1 MGTFEEG
8 LDVANKALSPLTKI
22 GGIVV
27 GGIQSRKAKKLYGEA
42 DKLIPP
48 YEDPEQRSLLEQ
60 IQRKASMIE
69 RGVDPVTAY
78 GKQMI
83 GSNLATTQGNVVRGS
98 AGSAGTL
105 LEGLRRSSVD
115 AGRATNELYANIYP
129 QSSYYT
135 NLGFQ
140 LANKISQRKFDIRM
154 SLRLQKLREAAE
166 MKQASNANIS
176 GGLGM
181 TLPT

>member
-1 MGTFEEG
+1 MAIGATMAAIDKG
-8 LDVANKALSPLTKI
+8 LDIAGKV

-27 GGIQSRKAKKLYGEA
+27 GAIQSRKAKKLYGEA
-42 DKLIPP
+42 EGLIPP

-69 RGVDPVTAY
+69 KGVDPVTAY

-83 GSNLATTQGNVVRGS
+83 GSGLATTQGNIVRGS
-98 AGSAGTL
+98 AGSANAL
-105 LEGLRRSSVD
+105 LAGLRRSSVD

-129 QSSYYT
+129 QSSYYS

>member
-1 MGTFEEG
+1 MGKFSEG
-8 LDVANKALSPLTKI
+8 LDLAGKVIGTAGDI
-22 GGIVV
+22 GGLIT
-27 GGIQSRKAKKLYGEA
+27 GAIQSRKAKKLYGEA

-69 RGVDPVTAY
+69 KGVDPVTAY

-83 GSNLATTQGNVVRGS
+83 GSSLATTQGNVVRGS
-98 AGSAGTL
+98 AGNAGTL

-129 QSSYYT
+129 QSTYYT
-135 NLGFQ
+135 GLGYQ
-140 LANKISQRKFDIRM
+140 LANKIAQRKFDIRM

-166 MKQASNANIS
+166 MRQASNANIS

-181 TLPT
+181 LLPT

>member
-8 LDVANKALSPLTKI
+8 LDVANKALSPFTKI
-22 GGIVV
+22 GGLVV

-69 RGVDPVTAY
+69 KGVDPVTAY

-140 LANKISQRKFDIRM
+140 LSNKIAQRKFDIKM

-166 MKQASNANIS
+166 MKQASNVNIS

-181 TLPT
+181 LLPT